1 MDLYQLRYFLEAARH
16 LSFTRAA
23 KSAHVSVPAISRSV
37 TLLERSLK
45 RKLFVRGGRRVT
57 LKLPSGRKTAVRV
70 VLRVRR
76 QGRSRAQVVHR
87 TFARC

>member
-1 MDLYQLRYFLEAARH
+1 MAIREYTGLGGRLAPIKAARGAGDDYGATAEPDWRTVDWQAH
-16 LSFTRAA
+16 L
-23 KSAHVSVPAISRSV
+23 HQVPIR
-37 TLLERSLK
+37 
-45 RKLFVRGGRRVT
+45 GRRVT

-76 QGRSRAQVVHR
+76 QGRSRAQVVRR